1 MRTFVYKGDAL
12 PDIIRSMGIKAE
24 YRSGVF
30 KPLEEVSDAAP
41 GKIYQVFAEDELRW
55 LAENLP
61 WLKGS
66 ERSFEFWENQ
76 EDAVYDSL

>member
-12 PDIIRSMGIKAE
+12 PDIIGSMGIKAE

-55 LAENLP
+55 LQGGISRP
-61 WLKGS
+61 S
-66 ERSFEFWENQ
+66 I
-76 EDAVYDSL
+76 